1 MSAPW
6 EFRVGK
12 VGIFKKNEYPNY
24 QSGYTGVPAAEKLST
39 MPKKVGQSGVKWSFF
54 HNLASNFQ
62 TMATFIG
69 DYTCKADVKGRIILP
84 AAFKKQMPADAQDR
98 FVVRKDIF
106 ENCLVLYSIE
116 DWNARLS
123 GIRKRIN
130 PYNREHN
137 MFLRNFFKGTAELSL
152 DNNNR
157 LLLPK
162 RLLEMIGAD
171 HDLVLAGQD
180 GRIEIWAADD
190 YGRIEMPAEDFASL
204 AEKLMGGTLSE
215 D

>member
-1 MSAPW
+1 VDIIYLFLLFNQKA
-6 EFRVGK
+6 
-12 VGIFKKNEYPNY
+12 
-24 QSGYTGVPAAEKLST
+24 
-39 MPKKVGQSGVKWSFF
+39 
-54 HNLASNFQ
+54 

-84 AAFKKQMPADAQDR
+84 AAFKKQMPADAQDH

-116 DWNARLS
+116 DWNRQIEK
-123 GIRKRIN
+123 IRKKIN

-157 LLLPK
+157 LLIPK
-162 RLLEMIGAD
+162 RLMDLIGAQRD
-171 HDLVLAGQD
+171 VVLAGQD
-180 GRIEIWAADD
+180 GRIEIWAADIYEKID
-190 YGRIEMPAEDFASL
+190 MPADDFANL
-204 AEKLMGGTLSE
+204 AEKLLGGNINDPE
-215 D
+215 A